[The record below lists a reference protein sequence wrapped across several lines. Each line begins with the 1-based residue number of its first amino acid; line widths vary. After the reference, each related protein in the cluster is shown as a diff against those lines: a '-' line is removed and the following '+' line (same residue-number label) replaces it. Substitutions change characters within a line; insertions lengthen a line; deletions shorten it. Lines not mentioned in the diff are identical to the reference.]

1 MNPTSEV
8 ASSGSDFRSQI
19 ASSTSAPQGDGTVSS
34 STKSADPL
42 ETNQGFDKDEGQH
55 PTVAIIS
62 ASIFGVMIV
71 ILLAVIIYWFW
82 RRRREKPS
90 VVSFDREIMILNKG
104 GSDYGHRN
112 LLGFKSSK
120 SRVTSESTLTLSD
133 TGVETRTSMSS
144 YRSSSSWTKSSELSE
159 GSTFYEA
166 PVIGY
171 QSKQR
176 GSITSKYY
184 DKFPRTP
191 TTTTTSH
198 NSLRSFEE
206 TPFQLNT
213 TQSYDPPDRTDR
225 QMFIQEKIKELRQQM
240 VSASNKGLSSARE
253 VEALRATIK
262 KWEDMQSSEWAQN
275 PYFHLLPLAT
285 SAELFSCMLSPR
297 ELFLPSEGPTCVS
310 KMQGITR
317 AS

>member
-1 MNPTSEV
+1 MNVETSLKSLMNPTSEV
-8 ASSGSDFRSQI
+8 ASSDSDFRPQS

-34 STKSADPL
+34 STKSAEPL

-71 ILLAVIIYWFW
+71 IFLAVIIHWFW

-120 SRVTSESTLTLSD
+120 SR
-133 TGVETRTSMSS
+133 
-144 YRSSSSWTKSSELSE
+144 
-159 GSTFYEA
+159 
-166 PVIGY
+166 
-171 QSKQR
+171 
-176 GSITSKYY
+176 
-184 DKFPRTP
+184 
-191 TTTTTSH
+191 
-198 NSLRSFEE
+198 
-206 TPFQLNT
+206 LNT

-262 KWEDMQSSEWAQN
+262 KWEDMQSSEW
-275 PYFHLLPLAT
+275 
-285 SAELFSCMLSPR
+285 EL
-297 ELFLPSEGPTCVS
+297 ETD
-310 KMQGITR
+310 
-317 AS
+317 